1 MLAGREG
8 KGTGVVVVVL
18 VLVVVGLE
26 WWCWLALGRVRGGVA
41 LRWRESGDCGSG
53 NE

>member
-8 KGTGVVVVVL
+8 KGTGVVVV
-18 VLVVVGLE
+18 LVVVGLE
-26 WWCWLALGRVRGGVA
+26 WWCWLAEFSVRGGVA
-41 LRWRESGDCGSG
+41 LRWRDSGGCGSG